1 MKLFYS
7 RWTWR
12 TLQCVGLI
20 CSRFS
25 ISQTPWISL
34 ESLESSSFRIIE
46 SVPFEQYSWGRGQP
60 TSTALACS
68 NPRFRNKK
76 SCQRMSKKQ
85 HDQNVQRSQAGQR
98 CQREIG
104 AELSFKSL
112 QVLAFGCEVTSS
124 SSSIQTHLR
133 FCSECQD
140 YTLALYCESECT
152 HFTQFLDLVL
162 CMHRSCHWMQ
172 VRQILKMQRRCSPRV
187 QVTAARPMRQK
198 EWIPEGRPC
207 QSEI

>member
-7 RWTWR
+7 AMDLADTAVCGSH
-12 TLQCVGLI
+12 LQPVFDFTNSLDLLGVLGVFI
-20 CSRFS
+20 FS
-25 ISQTPWISL
+25 NH
-34 ESLESSSFRIIE
+34 FE

-68 NPRFRNKK
+68 NPRFSQQKK
-76 SCQRMSKKQ
+76 LSKKQ
-85 HDQNVQRSQAGQR
+85 HDQHVQRLQAGQR

-112 QVLAFGCEVTSS
+112 QVLAFGYEVT
-124 SSSIQTHLR
+124 SSIQTHLR

-140 YTLALYCESECT
+140 YTLALYCNSECT
-152 HFTQFLDLVL
+152 HFTRFLDLVL
-162 CMHRSCHWMQ
+162 CMHRSCHWTQ